1 MTLVRESFYR
11 TDVNGKDLAGTNWI
25 NIHLLF
31 EDFKLR
37 QSFAHVSSNFDFLN
51 YFLPLKSISYK
62 TKSVTYTIVDFSL
75 QALHS
80 VILTP
85 AAMTME
91 K

>member
-37 QSFAHVSSNFDFLN
+37 QSFAHVSSNFD
-51 YFLPLKSISYK
+51 S
-62 TKSVTYTIVDFSL
+62 
-75 QALHS
+75 
-80 VILTP
+80 
-85 AAMTME
+85 
-91 K
+91 